1 MHNIQVDSL
10 LLTKITKLEDYI
22 EKNYPNKK
30 LKINNI
36 LEDLKVIEPNLSVI
50 GLLNHLSAMYKEG
63 STNKEVIDD
72 VKKTKRIFSLA
83 GEYVKTLEN
92 DRKINVLSEDI
103 HKLILSHI
111 EKALQLYQD
120 EYDI

>member
-1 MHNIQVDSL
+1 MHNIQANNL
-10 LLTKITKLEDYI
+10 LLMKISELESYI

-30 LKINNI
+30 LKISNI
-36 LEDLKVIEPNLSVI
+36 LEDLKAIESNLSVI

-63 STNKEVIDD
+63 SSIKEIVDD
-72 VKKTKRIFSLA
+72 VKKTKRVFSLA
-83 GEYVKTLEN
+83 GEYVKTLED
-92 DRKINVLSEDI
+92 DRNINILSEDI

-111 EKALQLYQD
+111 EQALQLYQD